1 MSVAEKAELARAA
14 GRIATIW
21 MGEQVV
27 PQRPTPSGKAPPS
40 TATLTCDWLTDALC
54 KDVPGARVTD
64 FQLGQGTD
72 GTCSRQPLTVA
83 YNSTGTAAALTTA
96 LYTKSSPSLVSRL
109 LCGINDLMVYEGQ
122 FYLAIRPE
130 LDIETPTAFHCAYDS
145 RSGRSMLLLED
156 IVASR
161 GATFTDPTTSVITR
175 TNADEMV
182 DLMAT
187 YHGTF
192 WGSPRLDTD
201 FVWLTRAS
209 DWQRKLNNNLGF
221 GRMVRNGIERSRDFL
236 PADLVAREKDI
247 WPALLKSIDLEATRP
262 QTLVHQDP
270 HSLNWYWTGDG
281 RMGIYDWQVNGKGS
295 WALDVAYALGCGL
308 STEDR
313 RAWERDL
320 LAQYAERLAAF
331 TAEPPSADA
340 AWLSYRQQLMHGLS
354 YWFASF
360 GRMKLQPEMNT
371 REVSEINI
379 TRLAQAAVDLDT
391 VDAIL
396 SA

>member
-1 MSVAEKAELARAA
+1 
-14 GRIATIW
+14 
-21 MGEQVV
+21 
-27 PQRPTPSGKAPPS
+27 
-40 TATLTCDWLTDALC
+40 
-54 KDVPGARVTD
+54 
-64 FQLGQGTD
+64 
-72 GTCSRQPLTVA
+72 
-83 YNSTGTAAALTTA
+83 
-96 LYTKSSPSLVSRL
+96 
-109 LCGINDLMVYEGQ
+109 
-122 FYLAIRPE
+122 
-130 LDIETPTAFHCAYDS
+130 
-145 RSGRSMLLLED
+145 
-156 IVASR
+156 
-161 GATFTDPTTSVITR
+161 
-175 TNADEMV
+175 
-182 DLMAT
+182 
-187 YHGTF
+187 
-192 WGSPRLDTD
+192 
-201 FVWLTRAS
+201 
-209 DWQRKLNNNLGF
+209 
-221 GRMVRNGIERSRDFL
+221 
-236 PADLVAREKDI
+236 
-247 WPALLKSIDLEATRP
+247 LKSIDLEATRP

-320 LAQYAERLAAF
+320 LAQYVERLAAF

-340 AWLSYRQQLMHGLS
+340 AWMSYRQQLMHGLS